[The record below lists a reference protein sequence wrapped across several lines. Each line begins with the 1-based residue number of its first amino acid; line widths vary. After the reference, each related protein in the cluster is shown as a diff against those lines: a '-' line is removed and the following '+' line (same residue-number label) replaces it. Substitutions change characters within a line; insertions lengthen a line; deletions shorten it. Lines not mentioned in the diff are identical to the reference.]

1 VHIAQIYFKH
11 NELRRTYTTD
21 GAAKGNPGKGGYS
34 SYGERKMGKTYSKEF
49 YEGFRLTTN
58 NRMELLA
65 VIVGL
70 EN

>member
-1 VHIAQIYFKH
+1 MVPLKETSGGYGVVM
-11 NELRRTYTTD
+11 EWV
-21 GAAKGNPGKGGYS
+21 GNPYKKS
-34 SYGERKMGKTYSKEF
+34 FMKVFVE
-49 YEGFRLTTN
+49 LH

>member
-1 VHIAQIYFKH
+1 M
-11 NELRRTYTTD
+11 
-21 GAAKGNPGKGGYS
+21 G
-34 SYGERKMGKTYSKEF
+34 SYGERKMGKTTKKSF
-49 YEGFRLTTN
+49 EGFRLTTN